1 MNIGI
6 DARGINLYKGSGIG
20 TYTRNLIFN
29 LINSNLKDKF
39 NLLWT
44 GNEDKNFIKNNTSL
58 TFISGRY
65 NSFYEDFYIPHW
77 INEKKLDLYHLP
89 QNGLGM
95 SLDSNSKIVV
105 TIHDLI
111 PYAMPETVGKG
122 YLDKFLKEMPK
133 IISSCSGIIT
143 VSEYSKN
150 DILRFFPNFPSEKI
164 YVTPLAANESFKP
177 IEKESCKNVIKNL
190 FKIDSPFILYL
201 GGFSSRKN
209 VKSLI
214 LAFKKIIKD
223 LPNDY
228 KLVLG
233 GTLQDE
239 GFTLQKIVI
248 DNNLENNVIFTGY
261 LKDSLLPIFY
271 NAADVFV
278 YPSYYEGFG
287 LPPLEAMCCKTPVIT
302 SNLTSI
308 PEVTNNAALLINP
321 SNEDE
326 LSDALIKILK
336 DDYLRKELS
345 EKGYLK
351 SLEFSW
357 KKTCKLTYDAYLSIL
372 NSD

>member
-65 NSFYEDFYIPHW
+65 NSFYEDFYIPYW
-77 INEKKLDLYHLP
+77 IKEKKLDLYHLP

-95 SLDSNSKIVV
+95 PLDSNSKIAV

-111 PYAMPETVGKG
+111 PYAMPETVGKS

-150 DILRFFPNFPSEKI
+150 DILKFFPNFPSEKI

-177 IEKESCKNVIKNL
+177 MDKNSCKDVIKNL

>member
-95 SLDSNSKIVV
+95 PLDSNSKIVV

-177 IEKESCKNVIKNL
+177 MEKESCKNVIKNL

-239 GFTLQKIVI
+239 GFNLQKIVI

>member
-65 NSFYEDFYIPHW
+65 NSFYEDFYIPYW
-77 INEKKLDLYHLP
+77 IKEKKLDLYHLP

-95 SLDSNSKIVV
+95 PLDSNSKIAV

-239 GFTLQKIVI
+239 GFNLQKIVI

>member
-20 TYTRNLIFN
+20 TYTRNLIFI

-39 NLLWT
+39 NLLGT

-95 SLDSNSKIVV
+95 PLDSNSKIVV

-143 VSEYSKN
+143 VSEYSKK

-177 IEKESCKNVIKNL
+177 MEKESCKNVIKNL

-239 GFTLQKIVI
+239 GFNLQKIVI

-357 KKTCKLTYDAYLSIL
+357 KKTCKLTYNAYLSIL

>member
-1 MNIGI
+1 M
-6 DARGINLYKGSGIG
+6 
-20 TYTRNLIFN
+20 
-29 LINSNLKDKF
+29 
-39 NLLWT
+39 
-44 GNEDKNFIKNNTSL
+44 
-58 TFISGRY
+58 
-65 NSFYEDFYIPHW
+65 
-77 INEKKLDLYHLP
+77 
-89 QNGLGM
+89 
-95 SLDSNSKIVV
+95 
-105 TIHDLI
+105 
-111 PYAMPETVGKG
+111 
-122 YLDKFLKEMPK
+122 
-133 IISSCSGIIT
+133 
-143 VSEYSKN
+143 
-150 DILRFFPNFPSEKI
+150 
-164 YVTPLAANESFKP
+164 
-177 IEKESCKNVIKNL
+177 
-190 FKIDSPFILYL
+190 
-201 GGFSSRKN
+201 
-209 VKSLI
+209 
-214 LAFKKIIKD
+214 
-223 LPNDY
+223 
-228 KLVLG
+228 
-233 GTLQDE
+233 QDE
-239 GFTLQKIVI
+239 GFNLQKIVI

>member
-95 SLDSNSKIVV
+95 PLDSNSKIVV

-239 GFTLQKIVI
+239 GFNLQKIVI